1 MFTAYSFGRILV
13 QYRIPDAIA
22 EGLLSFTT
30 DVTIIWILVV
40 IFLVFIGMFME
51 TLAIIMIVTPVLLPV
66 MVTLGVDPIHF
77 GVVLICCLS
86 LGFSTPPLG
95 ENMFISSGIAQVTLE
110 EISVKSLPFIAISL
124 VSIMIMVIFP
134 QTVLWLPSLF
144 GY

>member
-1 MFTAYSFGRILV
+1 M
-13 QYRIPDAIA
+13 
-22 EGLLSFTT
+22 
-30 DVTIIWILVV
+30 
-40 IFLVFIGMFME
+40 GMFME

-66 MVTLGVDPIHF
+66 MVALGVDPIHF
-77 GVVLICCLS
+77 GIILICCLS

-124 VSIMIMVIFP
+124 VSIMIMVVFP
-134 QTVLWLPSLF
+134 QTVLWLPSFF

>member
-22 EGLLSFTT
+22 EGLLNFTT

-40 IFLVFIGMFME
+40 MFLIFIGMFME

-77 GVVLICCLS
+77 GIVLICCLS

-124 VSIMIMVIFP
+124 VSIMVMVIFP
-134 QTVLWLPSLF
+134 QIVLWLPSLF